1 MKKALGYI
9 RVSKEEEGSISLD
22 YQRTEIERYCRVNK
36 LHLVE
41 VDCDNGIS
49 GKSMANR
56 PGVQRVLDMVRGKE
70 IDAVVTFKSDR
81 ISRNGRESLQF
92 EELLAKHHVDYLSTT
107 EGVLSGDSVDG
118 EFMSF
123 IRAGLNQR
131 ERKLISMRTIMALQ
145 RKRERGERIGGQPK
159 FGLRVVNGELVE
171 DSKEKLVRDKVVE
184 LKSAGMS
191 TRQITSKVNDDGY
204 TTRKGSQFSQ
214 TLICRMLKAS

>member
-9 RVSKEEEGSISLD
+9 RISKEEVGSISLD
-22 YQRTEIERYCRVNK
+22 YQRTEIERYCRTNK
-36 LHLVE
+36 LRLVGI
-41 VDCDNGIS
+41 DTDNGIS

-56 PGVQRVLDMVRGKE
+56 PAIQRVMDMVR
-70 IDAVVTFKSDR
+70 DRDVDSVVVFKSDR

-107 EGVLSGDSVDG
+107 EGDLSGDSVDS

-131 ERKLISMRTIMALQ
+131 ERKLISMRTIMALE
-145 RKRERGERIGGQPK
+145 RKRERGERVGGQPK

-171 DSKEKLVRDKVVE
+171 DSGEQMVRGRVLE
-184 LKSAGMS
+184 LRKSGMS

-204 TTRKGSQFSQ
+204 TTRRGSQFSQ